1 MGAIVL
7 IIIIIVLIVSIADAL
22 DFVYIGI
29 IDFFVNTTWGIITL
43 IIGAL
48 SLIFFYA
55 SGKSYKELK
64 INESFLPNPKR
75 FRLKD
80 NLKEDTLVTISDEE
94 SLQMHEFDLSS
105 ITMETLV
112 KKMAFEMTKPGPVF
126 FKGWGN
132 RRLELDVERVKILG
146 TYVQEIRNTGSALM
160 ELNAD
165 AALSYEKIE
174 KLTKI
179 RRNELDEQLKRSE
192 VNLDFV
198 KDEHNHRVRKLEL
211 DNAEQEA
218 RIRLMNA
225 QAQEIELSGLTLQLK
240 TQGEYKLLI
249 AKSKKEKEIANIL
262 SEGAKYYKDLTPVLQ
277 SYVVAQLGSDSS
289 QNPSTDMEM
298 HEELKKF
305 VIRKQKAETK
315 MIEYEADGKKEET
328 ETQKEKL
335 KRERKRY
342 TDNGL

>member
-1 MGAIVL
+1 MGAIIAIIL
-7 IIIIIVLIVSIADAL
+7 ILVLIVSIIDAL

-29 IDFFVNTTWGIITL
+29 IDFFVHTTWGIITL

-48 SLIFFYA
+48 SLVFFYA
-55 SGKSYKELK
+55 SGKSYKDLK
-64 INESFLPNPKR
+64 FNESFLPNPKR
-75 FRLKD
+75 MRLISGS
-80 NLKEDTLVTISDEE
+80 KEELAMTEVE
-94 SLQMHEFDLSS
+94 SLQPHEFDLSS
-105 ITMETLV
+105 ITMDTLV

-132 RRLELDVERVKILG
+132 RRLILDVERVKILG

-198 KDEHNHRVRKLEL
+198 TDEHKHMVRKLEL

-218 RIRLMNA
+218 RIRLMHA
-225 QAQEIELSGLTLQLK
+225 QAQEIELRGLTLQLK
-240 TQGEYKLLI
+240 TQGEYKLLV

-262 SEGAKYYKDLTPVLQ
+262 AEGAKYYKDLTPVLQ
-277 SYVVAQLGSDSS
+277 SYVVAQLGSDTS

-342 TDNGL
+342 TDNEL

>member
-1 MGAIVL
+1 MGAL
-7 IIIIIVLIVSIADAL
+7 IAIILIIVLIVSIIDAL

-29 IDFFVNTTWGIITL
+29 IDFFVHTTWGIITI

-75 FRLKD
+75 LRLKD
-80 NLKEDTLVTISDEE
+80 NSKENTAMTEEE
-94 SLQMHEFDLSS
+94 SLQVHEFDLSS

-198 KDEHNHRVRKLEL
+198 KDEHKHRVRKLEL

-218 RIRLMNA
+218 RIHLMNA
-225 QAQEIELSGLTLQLK
+225 QAQEIELRGLTLQLK
-240 TQGEYKLLI
+240 TQGEYKLLV

-328 ETQKEKL
+328 ETQMEKL

-342 TDNGL
+342 KDNGI

>member
-1 MGAIVL
+1 MGALVAIV
-7 IIIIIVLIVSIADAL
+7 IIIVLIISIIDAL
-22 DFVYIGI
+22 DFIYIGI
-29 IDFFVNTTWGIITL
+29 IDFFVHTTWGIITL
-43 IIGAL
+43 IIGIV
-48 SLIFFYA
+48 SLLFFYA

-64 INESFLPNPKR
+64 VNESFLPNPKR
-75 FRLKD
+75 LRQQDSK
-80 NLKEDTLVTISDEE
+80 KELTMSER
-94 SLQMHEFDLSS
+94 SLGVQEFDLSS

-112 KKMAFEMTKPGPVF
+112 KKMAFEMTKPGPIF

-132 RRLELDVERVKILG
+132 RRLELDVERVRILG
-146 TYVQEIRNTGSALM
+146 AYVDEIRRTGSSLM

-174 KLTKI
+174 KLTQIK
-179 RRNELDEQLKRSE
+179 RNELEEQLKRSE

-198 KDEHNHRVRKLEL
+198 SEEHKHRVRKMEL

-225 QAQEIELSGLTLQLK
+225 EAQEIELRGLSHQLK
-240 TQGEYKLLI
+240 TQGEYKLLV
-249 AKSKKEKEIANIL
+249 AKSKKDKEIAGVL
-262 SEGAKYYKDLTPVLQ
+262 SEGAKYYKDLTPVLK
-277 SYVVAQLGSDSS
+277 SYVIAQLGSEAS

-315 MIEYEADGKKEET
+315 MLEYEADGKKEET
-328 ETQKEKL
+328 ETQKEKM